1 MNWIYTIVAFA
12 LGLPITYFIWDKA
25 LHRKREKMLK
35 RRRNEAEVLKKD
47 KVCRQREILQLKSEH
62 ESILT
67 NGTTSCWPNE
77 NRKNKKKRYLRR
89 KDELSRSIQRF
100 G

>member
-35 RRRNEAEVLKKD
+35 GPRMNPKYLK
-47 KVCRQREILQLKSEH
+47 
-62 ESILT
+62 
-67 NGTTSCWPNE
+67 G
-77 NRKNKKKRYLRR
+77 
-89 KDELSRSIQRF
+89 
-100 G
+100 